1 MQESFDV
8 LAKKWLRMVALA
20 SVVGMCYG
28 SGARAGLV
36 LDISSVPNSD
46 VAIQGS
52 TSWAAF
58 TFANNGAGQG
68 FDITNSSG
76 FGDSVGLYG
85 TISGTFS
92 YTAAS
97 ITSNGPGQTAP
108 VSTSAGA
115 TLTITDASNMPLTA
129 TVSGV
134 DIATFGTAGAINMDG
149 AINLTDVHYSGANID
164 LLELKS
170 DVAANGGVVAL
181 TFQFVPGESLAQL
194 ATGGSEFA
202 TSYSGTIAAASIPE
216 PGTLLLG
223 CIALGMI
230 TVGVGCRKYKK
241 A

>member
-8 LAKKWLRMVALA
+8 LARKWLRMVALA
-20 SVVGMCYG
+20 SVVGMC
-28 SGARAGLV
+28 SGLSARAGLV
-36 LDISSVPNSD
+36 LDIASVANSD

-52 TSWAAF
+52 TSWATFA
-58 TFANNGAGQG
+58 FANNGAGQG

-76 FGDSVGLYG
+76 VGDSVGLYG
-85 TISGTFS
+85 TINGTFS

-97 ITSNGPGQTAP
+97 ITSIGPGQTAP

-115 TLTITDASNMPLTA
+115 TLTITDLDNISLTA

-134 DIATFGTAGAINMDG
+134 DIATLGTAGSINLDG
-149 AINLTDVHYSGANID
+149 AINLTNVHYSGVNND

-170 DVAANGGVVAL
+170 DVAANGGIVAL
-181 TFQFVPGESLAQL
+181 TFQFVPSESLAQL
-194 ATGGSEFA
+194 ATGGSDLT

-216 PGTLLLG
+216 PGSLLLG

-230 TVGVGCRKYKK
+230 TVGVGCRKYLK